1 MPTQPFEKTSR
12 VPGFKAVADGKRAH
26 EKIAS
31 QLKDAI
37 LAKKLGP
44 GQKLPA
50 ERELAGIFGTS
61 RVTVRAAILTLKNAG
76 LLDIRKGA
84 GGGTFVTTDMSGEGV
99 SELLRDIIQW
109 KDIGIHHVIE
119 VRSMIEPQIAFLAAK
134 NATEADI
141 ENIWAT
147 IRELEHFFRVKSKF
161 KGTDENFHKALA
173 AAARNP
179 LLSVFQAA
187 LVNVLFKFIYDIV
200 WQEEHKGNILLH
212 HRRIAEKVNERD
224 PEGAMQAMVE
234 HLADMQKIL
243 SQCPETKTH
252 PWIKP

>member
-1 MPTQPFEKTSR
+1 M
-12 VPGFKAVADGKRAH
+12 G
-26 EKIAS
+26 
-31 QLKDAI
+31 
-37 LAKKLGP
+37 
-44 GQKLPA
+44 
-50 ERELAGIFGTS
+50 
-61 RVTVRAAILTLKNAG
+61 
-76 LLDIRKGA
+76 
-84 GGGTFVTTDMSGEGV
+84 GEGV
-99 SELLRDIIQW
+99 SELLRNIIQW

-119 VRSMIEPQIAFLAAK
+119 VRGMIEPQIAFLAAR
-134 NATEADI
+134 NATDADI

-147 IRELEHFFRVKSKF
+147 IRELEHSFKVKSKF

-187 LVNVLFKFIYDIV
+187 LINVLFKFIYDIV

-212 HRRIAEKVNERD
+212 HRRIAEKVMERH

-234 HLADMQKIL
+234 HLADMQRIL
-243 SQCPETKTH
+243 SQCPVTKTH